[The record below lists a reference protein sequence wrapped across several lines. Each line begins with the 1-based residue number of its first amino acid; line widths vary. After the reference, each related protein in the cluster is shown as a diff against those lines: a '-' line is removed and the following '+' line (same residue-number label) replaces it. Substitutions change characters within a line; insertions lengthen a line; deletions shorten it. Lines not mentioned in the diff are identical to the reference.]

1 MWHNHNQA
9 VSIGPGR
16 KSEQWMRKIEQ
27 RMRKKWG
34 MGEKKWATDQ
44 TTAAFLSI
52 EVQPGLRY
60 MQASLMDR
68 GGLSVG
74 ETMLSSRQHYPD
86 GRISQG
92 PRVTGLE
99 AILSNSSMTLLADA
113 SVQCSLQHYWI
124 SSSIACSTILLLT
137 ADFTIGI

>member
-1 MWHNHNQA
+1 MLIITQVLDMWHNHNQS

-16 KSEQWMRKIEQ
+16 KNEQWMRKIEQ
-27 RMRKKWG
+27 PMRKKWG
-34 MGEKKWATDQ
+34 MDEKKWTTDEKKCSTDQ
-44 TTAAFLSI
+44 TTAAVLSI

-60 MQASLMDR
+60 MQASLMDG

-86 GRISQG
+86 GRISQA

-99 AILSNSSMTLLADA
+99 AILSNSSMTHSNLAPKPGGK
-113 SVQCSLQHYWI
+113 V
-124 SSSIACSTILLLT
+124 
-137 ADFTIGI
+137 